1 MRRKLFYA
9 WDEFCE
15 HTVLEILAFYA
26 LLLSGVG
33 VVNLILDS
41 GSKFNSIVYE
51 ASGSKRSASKSS
63 FHLEVVMEDNVTLA
77 IIGGSGL
84 YNMPGLE
91 DPREHPIQTPFGNPS
106 APIVVGTLE
115 GQRVAFLARHGIG
128 HHILPTEVPYRANI
142 YALKSLGV
150 ERIVSISACG
160 SLREDYAP
168 GHIVIPD
175 QIYDNSHGRVRTF
188 FGEGLVA
195 HVSVAD
201 PFCSDLSQQV
211 ESAVG
216 AAGGVVHRGGAF
228 ITIEGPRFST
238 KAESNVYRNWGMSII
253 GMTAS
258 PEAFLA
264 REAEI
269 CYATMAHVTDYDVW
283 HVSEAPVTVEMVI
296 QTLVKNTALAQEAV
310 RVLAKNL
317 KPERDCE
324 CEHAL
329 ATALIT
335 QKDVVPTETRQ
346 KLELLIKKYL

>member
-1 MRRKLFYA
+1 MP
-9 WDEFCE
+9 E
-15 HTVLEILAFYA
+15 T
-26 LLLSGVG
+26 
-33 VVNLILDS
+33 
-41 GSKFNSIVYE
+41 
-51 ASGSKRSASKSS
+51 
-63 FHLEVVMEDNVTLA
+63 VTLA

-84 YNMPGLE
+84 YDMPGLE
-91 DPREHPIQTPFGNPS
+91 NPREHNIHTPFGDPS

-115 GQRVAFLARHGIG
+115 GQRIAFLARHGIG
-128 HHILPTEVPYRANI
+128 HHITPGEVPYRSNI

-175 QIYDNSHGRVRTF
+175 QIYDNSHGRDRSF
-188 FGEGLVA
+188 FGGGLVA

-201 PFCSDLSQQV
+201 PFCQDLSNQL

-238 KAESNVYRNWGMSII
+238 KAESNAYRSWGMSII

-269 CYATMAHVTDYDVW
+269 CYSTMAHVTDYDVW

-296 QTLVKNTALAQEAV
+296 QILNKNTTLAQEAV
-310 RVLAKNL
+310 RILAKNL
-317 KPERDCE
+317 KPERDCD

-335 QKDVVPTETRQ
+335 RRDMIPAETRQ
-346 KLELLIKKYL
+346 KLDLLVRKYL